1 MDSETDKPKATKRYP
16 YSIRVRFGGGVPGFE
31 PFEGTMRISGAM
43 DSFCLRDDGLL
54 IRYERSKKQGVGQAF
69 NSKRVSLIKELWVLF
84 YAVTGT
90 FPDIREI
97 TYEYPGGSEA
107 VGAASVGLAD
117 RPRCEDPGLLT
128 SGTASELYV
137 SAKRTAMIAS
147 LSYVYAS
154 RRTKD
159 PMSRFRYLWSAFNC
173 LYKGYPCASGSAEY
187 LRAHALISAISPSPA
202 LLGIKRDFH
211 DRAPSIDAACWRWN
225 ECLKGFRPFK
235 VTQNGGVPSVDKKA
249 AIVLSDADE
258 ELVRVLRSRAA
269 YAKWNNVPRDKN
281 PIVQRLSDIKA
292 GASSDRF
299 LFVFSSYLYW
309 LRCDSMHGNSPYPVF
324 MDKEQRSLLDLLCDS
339 LEALLPLCISQLCKQ
354 AEGAA
359 GDK

>member
-1 MDSETDKPKATKRYP
+1 MDSETEKPKASKRYP
-16 YSIRVRFGGGVPGFE
+16 YSIRVRFGGVPGLE
-31 PFEGTMRISGAM
+31 PFEGTMRISGAT
-43 DSFCLRDDGLL
+43 DSFYLSADGLL
-54 IRYERSKKQGVGQAF
+54 IRYERSKKQGVDQAF
-69 NSKRVSLIKELWVLF
+69 NSVRVALIKELWVLF
-84 YAVTGT
+84 YAVTGK
-90 FPDIREI
+90 FSDIGEI
-97 TYEYPGGSEA
+97 TYEYPGGTKA

-117 RPRCEDPGLLT
+117 CPRCEDPRLLT
-128 SGTASELYV
+128 SGAASELYV

-154 RRTKD
+154 RRAKD

-187 LRAHALISAISPSPA
+187 LRANALISALPPGPA

-211 DRAPSIDAACWRWN
+211 DKAPSIDAACWRWN
-225 ECLKGFRPFK
+225 DCLKGFRPFK
-235 VTQNGGVPSVDKKA
+235 VTQNGGVSSVDKKA
-249 AIVLSDADE
+249 ATVLSDADE
-258 ELVRVLRSRAA
+258 ALIHVLRSRAA
-269 YAKWNNVPRDKN
+269 YAKWNDVPRDKN
-281 PIVQRLSDIKA
+281 PIVQRLLAIKA

-324 MDKEQRSLLDLLCDS
+324 MDKDQRGLLNLLCDT

-354 AEGAA
+354 AEGAV
-359 GDK
+359 GDI

>member
-1 MDSETDKPKATKRYP
+1 MDSETEKPKVTKRDP
-16 YSIRVRFGGGVPGFE
+16 YSIRVRFGGGVPEFE

-54 IRYERSKKQGVGQAF
+54 IRYERSKKQGVEQAF

-107 VGAASVGLAD
+107 VGAASVVLAD
-117 RPRCEDPGLLT
+117 CPRCEDPGLLT

-173 LYKGYPCASGSAEY
+173 LYEGYPCASGSAEY
-187 LRAHALISAISPSPA
+187 LRAHALISAISPSPT

-225 ECLKGFRPFK
+225 ECLKGFRPLK
-235 VTQNGGVPSVDKKA
+235 LGWSKGAPVVHKLAST
-249 AIVLSDADE
+249 VLSDADW
-258 ELVRVLRSRAA
+258 ELVNVLKSRPS
-269 YAKWNNVPRDKN
+269 YAKWEDALDAQN
-281 PIVQRLSDIKA
+281 PFVQRLSDIKN
-292 GASSDRF
+292 GAKDDRF

-324 MDKEQRSLLDLLCDS
+324 MDKEQRSLLDLLCDT